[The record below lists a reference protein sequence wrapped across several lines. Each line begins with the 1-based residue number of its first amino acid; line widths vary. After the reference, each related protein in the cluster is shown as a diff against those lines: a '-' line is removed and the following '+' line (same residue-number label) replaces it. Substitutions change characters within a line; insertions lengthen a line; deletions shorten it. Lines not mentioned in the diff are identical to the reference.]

1 MLNNNDNY
9 RYNVDRFSLN
19 YYGNGNSGNVNS
31 NSSNGVNKG
40 RKSNI
45 IMKDYH

>member
-19 YYGNGNSGNVNS
+19 YYGNGNS

-45 IMKDYH
+45 IMKDYY

>member
-19 YYGNGNSGNVNS
+19 YYGNGNSGNS
-31 NSSNGVNKG
+31 NSGVNKG